1 MNDYEVKILVFRF
14 DSQGKRKELFR
25 SVVIV
30 TDGDPVNYTEFI
42 SVFRRLYPLSFIEF
56 VIQI

>member
-14 DSQGKRKELFR
+14 DSQGRRKELFR
-25 SVVIV
+25 SVVNVADGNPLDYSCIV
-30 TDGDPVNYTEFI
+30 
-42 SVFRRLYPLSFIEF
+42 SVFHRLYPASFIEF